1 MGIPAGT
8 DGPQGS
14 DMAATAAVD
23 VTLLNHH
30 YRTRTEYGGIEYGGL
45 PVNVAVF
52 IMWPTRTP
60 AITQPLRTT

>member
-1 MGIPAGT
+1 
-8 DGPQGS
+8 
-14 DMAATAAVD
+14 MAATAAVD
-23 VTLLNHH
+23 VTLLKRH